1 MSDQESTQ
9 LYLITPTDAEL
20 SFYTETLAPLL
31 DKFPLACVRLGLVSD
46 DETAISRHA
55 DQLRE
60 VAHARDVS
68 AVITTHYRLVDQLGL
83 DGVHRV
89 DAAKTLRDIRDEL
102 GTDAIIGAHC
112 GTSRHAGMN
121 AGEAGAD
128 YVSFGPMTQTALG
141 DEAIAEFNTFEWWS
155 QMVELPVI
163 AEGNLTLD
171 AAATIAP
178 EADFIALGPEL
189 WNTHDAQKTLSDY
202 IHRIT

>member
-1 MSDQESTQ
+1 MSEPESTQ

-20 SFYTETLAPLL
+20 TFYTETLAPLL
-31 DKFPLACVRLGLVSD
+31 DQFPLACVRLGLASE
-46 DETAISRHA
+46 DESAISRHA

-68 AVITTHYRLVDQLGL
+68 AVITTHYRLVEQLGL

-89 DAAKTLRDIRDEL
+89 DAAKALRDIRDEL
-102 GTDAIIGAHC
+102 GDDAIVGSHC

-128 YVSFGPMTQTALG
+128 YVCFGPMTQSALG
-141 DEAIAEFNTFEWWS
+141 DGDVAEFDTFEWWS

-171 AAATIAP
+171 VAETIAP
-178 EADFIALGPEL
+178 VADFIALGPEL
-189 WNTHDAQKTLSDY
+189 WSTDDAAKTLSDY
-202 IHRIT
+202 LARIT

>member
-9 LYLITPTDAEL
+9 LYLITPTDAAL

-31 DKFPLACVRLGLVSD
+31 DKFPLACVRLGLVS
-46 DETAISRHA
+46 EEESAISRHA

-89 DAAKTLRDIRDEL
+89 DAAKTLREIRDEL
-102 GTDAIIGAHC
+102 GVDAIVGAHC
-112 GTSRHAGMN
+112 GTSRHTGMN

-141 DEAIAEFNTFEWWS
+141 DEAVAEFETFEWWS

-171 AAATIAP
+171 VATTIAP
-178 EADFIALGPEL
+178 VADFIALGPEL
-189 WNTHDAQKTLSDY
+189 WNTDDPAKTLADY
-202 IHRIT
+202 MACIT